1 MSAGSGL
8 RERSEKQH
16 VATPAESDSS
26 GRRRR
31 RSRMIRAILA
41 GGLVLG
47 VGAAV
52 TMAAWNDSDF
62 VTGTF
67 TAGTFN
73 MQGSTDG
80 TTFTDHPVGSP
91 GTLTFTVSPLLLSP
105 NDVVYAPFALRLA
118 ANTTNNANVVITG
131 TTTTGVV
138 TNLTYEVVRTTSFSC
153 DSSSTDSTGT
163 SLITAGTA
171 VTTVVGPNTFALSK
185 GSPVTSAGA
194 TQFLCFKVTAGPGL
208 TQGQT
213 GTVTWQFTAS
223 SL

>member
-1 MSAGSGL
+1 MYAHQETLANPETGL
-8 RERSEKQH
+8 AAAPERK
-16 VATPAESDSS
+16 
-26 GRRRR
+26 RR

-52 TMAAWNDSDF
+52 TMAAWNDSEF

-73 MQGSTDG
+73 MQGSTTDG
-80 TTFTDHPVGSP
+80 TTFTDHPVGTP
-91 GTLTFTVSPLLLSP
+91 GTLTFTVAPLLLSP
-105 NDVVYAPFALRLA
+105 GDTVYAPFALRLA
-118 ANTTNNANVVITG
+118 ANTTNNANVVINATPATTG
-131 TTTTGVV
+131 TV
-138 TNLTYEVVRTTSFSC
+138 TNLTYELVRTTAFTCGSGT
-153 DSSSTDSTGT
+153 TDSTGT

-171 VTTVVGPNTFALSK
+171 VTTVAGPNTFVLNK
-185 GSPVTSAGA
+185 GAPVTSAGA
-194 TQFLCFKVTAGPGL
+194 TQFLCFKVTAGAGL

-223 SL
+223 SI

>member
-1 MSAGSGL
+1 MYAQAETDTDTDQKSG
-8 RERSEKQH
+8 H
-16 VATPAESDSS
+16 VATPD
-26 GRRRR
+26 RKRR

-52 TMAAWNDSDF
+52 TLAAWNDSEF

-73 MQGSTDG
+73 MQGSTTDG
-80 TTFTDHPVGSP
+80 TTFTDHPVGTP
-91 GTLTFTVSPLLLSP
+91 GTLTFTVAPLLLSP
-105 NDVVYAPFALRLA
+105 GDTVYAPFALRLA
-118 ANTTNNANVVITG
+118 ANTTNNANVVINAAPV
-131 TTTTGVV
+131 TTGVV
-138 TNLTYEVVRTTSFSC
+138 TNLTYEVVRTTAFTCGSG
-153 DSSSTDSTGT
+153 TVDSTGT

-171 VTTVVGPNTFALSK
+171 VTAVAGPNTFVLNK
-185 GSPVTSAGA
+185 GAPVTSVGA
-194 TQFLCFKVTAGPGL
+194 TQFLCFKVTAGAGL

-223 SL
+223 SI

>member
-1 MSAGSGL
+1 MYAH
-8 RERSEKQH
+8 QQT
-16 VATPAESDSS
+16 ATDPDTGDATAPD
-26 GRRRR
+26 RKRR

-52 TMAAWNDSDF
+52 TMAAWNDSEF

-73 MQGSTDG
+73 MQGSTTDG
-80 TTFTDHPVGSP
+80 TTFTDHPVGTP
-91 GTLTFTVSPLLLSP
+91 GTLTFTVAPLLLSP
-105 NDVVYAPFALRLA
+105 GDTVYAPFALRLA
-118 ANTTNNANVVITG
+118 ANTTNNANVVINATPATTG
-131 TTTTGVV
+131 TV
-138 TNLTYEVVRTTSFSC
+138 TNLTYEVVRTTAFTCGSGT
-153 DSSSTDSTGT
+153 TDSTGT

-171 VTTVVGPNTFALSK
+171 VTTVAGPNTFVLNK
-185 GSPVTSAGA
+185 GTPVTSAGA
-194 TQFLCFKVTAGPGL
+194 TQFLCFKVTAGAGL

-223 SL
+223 SI

>member
-1 MSAGSGL
+1 MYAHAETDADTTAEL
-8 RERSEKQH
+8 A
-16 VATPAESDSS
+16 ATPE
-26 GRRRR
+26 RKRR

-52 TMAAWNDSDF
+52 TMAAWNDSEF

-73 MQGSTDG
+73 MQGSTTDG
-80 TTFTDHPVGSP
+80 TTFTDHPVGAP

-105 NDVVYAPFALRLA
+105 GDTVYAPFAVRLA
-118 ANTTNNANVVITG
+118 ANTTNDANVVITG

-138 TNLTYEVVRTTSFSC
+138 TNLTYEVDRTTAFTCGSG
-153 DSSSTDSTGT
+153 TVDSTT
-163 SLITAGTA
+163 IPLIAAGTA
-171 VTTVVGPNTFALSK
+171 VTTAPANTFALNQ
-185 GSPVTSAGA
+185 GAPVTSAGA
-194 TQFLCFKVTAGPGL
+194 TQFLCFKVTAGALL

-223 SL
+223 SI

>member
-1 MSAGSGL
+1 MYAHQDTIANPDTGL
-8 RERSEKQH
+8 AAAPDRK
-16 VATPAESDSS
+16 
-26 GRRRR
+26 RR

-52 TMAAWNDSDF
+52 TMAAWNDSEF

-73 MQGSTDG
+73 MQGSTTDG
-80 TTFTDHPVGSP
+80 VTFTDHPVATP
-91 GTLTFTVSPLLLSP
+91 GTLTFTVAPLLLSP
-105 NDVVYAPFALRLA
+105 GDTVYAPFALRLA
-118 ANTTNNANVVITG
+118 ANTTNNANVVITAPS
-131 TTTTGVV
+131 TSTGVV
-138 TNLTYEVVRTTSFSC
+138 TNLTYEVVRTTAFTCGSG
-153 DSSSTDSTGT
+153 TVDSTGT

-171 VTTVVGPNTFALSK
+171 ITAVAGPNTFALSK
-185 GSPVTSAGA
+185 GAPVTSAGA
-194 TQFLCFKVTAGPGL
+194 TQFLCFKVTAGAGL

-223 SL
+223 SI